1 MDSLNLWCW
10 GRDSQGLALEVIL
23 DQKSLDQDGGE
34 NCLVLEVLGLV
45 FHGEKN
51 PWDLPLAS
59 CVTWA
64 SGLSS
69 LSSCFSSLKWG
80 ERIQ

>member
-23 DQKSLDQDGGE
+23 DQEGLDQDGGE
-34 NCLVLEVLGLV
+34 SCLVSEVLGSV

-51 PWDLPLAS
+51 PWA
-59 CVTWA
+59 
-64 SGLSS
+64 G
-69 LSSCFSSLKWG
+69 KWLTTFELLFLIG
-80 ERIQ
+80 RMG